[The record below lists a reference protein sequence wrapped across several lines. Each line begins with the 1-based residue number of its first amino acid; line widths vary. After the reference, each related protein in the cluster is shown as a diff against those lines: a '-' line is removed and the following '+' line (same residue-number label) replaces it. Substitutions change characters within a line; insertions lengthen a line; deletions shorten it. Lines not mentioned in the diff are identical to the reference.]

1 MKFLKR
7 IIKCIKYKWQ
17 FRSKK
22 VKFDFSCS
30 FALNDVFCEGNN
42 IFNKNVVFRGKIGF
56 GSYIG
61 ADSNLN
67 AVIGRYCSIAS
78 NVKCVAGSHPSNTFV
93 STHPAFFST
102 KRQAGF
108 TYVEE
113 NLYREDIFVDNE
125 KHLVKIGND
134 VWIGSNVLLLP
145 GITIGDGAIIAA
157 GAVVTKDV
165 EPYAIVGGVPA
176 KTIKKRFT
184 DDEISFLLK
193 FKWWD
198 KSNVWLKQNVKQFQ
212 NIEFFLSEQSK
223 RED

>member
-7 IIKCIKYKWQ
+7 IIKFLKYKWK

-22 VKFDFSCS
+22 VKFDFSCN
-30 FALNDVFCEGNN
+30 FALKDVFCEGNN
-42 IFNKNVVFRGKIGF
+42 VFNKNVVFRGKIGF

-61 ADSNLN
+61 GDSNLN
-67 AVIGRYCSIAS
+67 AVIGRYCSISS
-78 NVKCVAGSHPSNTFV
+78 NVKCVSGSHPSKTFV

-113 NLYREDIFVDNE
+113 DLYREDIFIDNE

-198 KSNVWLKQNVKQFQ
+198 KPSVWLKQNHKLFADI
-212 NIEFFLSEQSK
+212 NFFIKNGEV
-223 RED
+223 

>member
-1 MKFLKR
+1 MKILKR
-7 IIKCIKYKWQ
+7 TIKFIKYKWK
-17 FRSKK
+17 FRGKK
-22 VKFDFSCS
+22 VKFDFSCN

-176 KTIKKRFT
+176 KKIKKRFT

-198 KSNVWLKQNVKQFQ
+198 KSSVWLKQNHKLFADI
-212 NIEFFLSEQSK
+212 NFFIKNGEV
-223 RED
+223 